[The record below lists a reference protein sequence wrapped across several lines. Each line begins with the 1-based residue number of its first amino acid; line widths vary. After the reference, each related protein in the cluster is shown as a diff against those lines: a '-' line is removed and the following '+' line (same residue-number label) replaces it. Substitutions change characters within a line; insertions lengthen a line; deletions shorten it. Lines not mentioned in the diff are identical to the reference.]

1 MCPNHAN
8 HSVNATR
15 TITDTRRRYAYTM
28 RIFLPIFAF
37 ILFTCSSIGAPFN
50 QVIRTPLT
58 TNEMM
63 NQPQNSFIPIWNS
76 AAAKWSNGVNT
87 ASATNNAQPPS
98 TVLTNLSFT
107 GALTNVNP
115 NQFFPAS
122 ATHLTITNTPK
133 ITNLWDYITARIFGD
148 LFVSTNLHVTNKI
161 TAYGLLGIESA
172 GGGGFAISGGGS
184 YSSSQ
189 FAGDFALE
197 TGVGPNASIQ
207 ESAITSQELSTL
219 SGSSGNIQ
227 TNLTAILSG
236 INNRIANMSGRGTNT
251 TFLNITNLG
260 VLTNAGAIITAN
272 IVSADG
278 GLFAN
283 NPSTLSALTVNG
295 IFTANAGLNSFAQ
308 DLTVGGPLG
317 VNNGQMVFGVLGS
330 GSIVKTA
337 TNASG
342 GLQFLDPSD
351 TPLMEFIQGDVH
363 TYNEWFFS
371 LPFYPLDSTWIPLQI
386 EQNLGIGAHDTNLF
400 EVRGTNGS
408 FAVNGSG
415 GLIVGALVD
424 SRAGTGSIVATGAL
438 YAASVSVMDEVY
450 GAGWNGSTNVPT
462 KNAVYD
468 KIETIVAGSGFQ
480 ASSMVLSNLVGTV
493 ANNVTNENTTALQIN
508 AGVMSLT
515 PGVLSNVV
523 ASGFGAPYIA
533 VSTNSGANNN
543 VTSLVFRTPSVTL
556 SNDSA
561 GIASIHVAAS
571 GGGGGPFNTTQFDAS
586 GSVTSIISGVRAT
599 NVNAFNLTNRGVV
612 HYSSG
617 LASNSFLYLGANSN
631 VAAGT
636 FGSGLTFS
644 GGTVTAA
651 AASTNNPVQ
660 AIGTMILTNGT
671 IYKPLDLGSTTNV
684 VLSWNTN
691 YYVVSPSNSP
701 TISWTDIP
709 ASTDGRKIYLKLIN
723 TNFSSAFFP
732 TNGLNGGSVILL
744 SSPSTNEYT
753 LNKDTN
759 GFWIASGQM
768 LTTGRLDTN
777 VFNVEPVLHSPT
789 LTGTNTVNGNIG
801 WVEQYPTG
809 TGGALTNFTLLV
821 NQAASFVIN
830 GFTNVSFRALY
841 GGVAGLTYTF
851 SIEITNGSVANR
863 TLEFSQETN
872 NWVWAYGA
880 PAPTVLTNS
889 ERAVIEGKLRGSN
902 ITATAAYFPWP

>member
-1 MCPNHAN
+1 M
-8 HSVNATR
+8 R
-15 TITDTRRRYAYTM
+15 T
-28 RIFLPIFAF
+28 FLLSFALALLPMLGLAQGPILRNPA
-37 ILFTCSSIGAPFN
+37 
-50 QVIRTPLT
+50 T
-58 TNEMM
+58 TNAFM
-63 NQPQNSFIPIWNS
+63 NFPSDLMIPYWNN
-76 AAAKWSNGVNT
+76 AAGKWSNAAAGLVT
-87 ASATNNAQPPS
+87 ATNAQPPS
-98 TVLTNLSFT
+98 TILTNLSGT
-107 GALTNVNP
+107 GAFTNANP
-115 NQFFPAS
+115 NQFS
-122 ATHLTITNTPK
+122 APFTPFLTITNRPK
-133 ITNLWDYITARIFGD
+133 ITNLLDYITATIFGD
-148 LFVSTNLHVTNKI
+148 LFVSTNLNVTNKI

-207 ESAITSQELSTL
+207 ESAVTSQQLSTL

-408 FAVNGSG
+408 FVVNGSG
-415 GLIVGALVD
+415 ALIVGTEMVD
-424 SRAGTGSIVATGAL
+424 SRATAGMIVASNIAL
-438 YAASVSVMDEVY
+438 TVLSTNAIPYI
-450 GAGWNGSTNVPT
+450 GAGGIIRT
-462 KNAVYD
+462 A
-468 KIETIVAGSGFQ
+468 ALSG
-480 ASSMVLSNLVGTV
+480 L
-493 ANNVTNENTTALQIN
+493 
-508 AGVMSLT
+508 
-515 PGVLSNVV
+515 
-523 ASGFGAPYIA
+523 
-533 VSTNSGANNN
+533 
-543 VTSLVFRTPSVTL
+543 TL
-556 SNDSA
+556 SGGTLTATA
-561 GIASIHVAAS
+561 G

-599 NVNAFNLTNRGVV
+599 NVNALNLTNRGVV

-644 GGTVTAA
+644 GGTLTSAA
-651 AASTNNPVQ
+651 SSTNNPVQ
-660 AIGTMILTNGT
+660 AIGSAIITNAVLRPYT
-671 IYKPLDLGSTTNV
+671 HLGSTTNV
-684 VLSWNTN
+684 VVDWTGVNLLI
-691 YYVVSPSNSP
+691 VSPSNTFTVVWNNVPSAGSYARNI
-701 TISWTDIP
+701 TLEIV
-709 ASTDGRKIYLKLIN
+709 N
-723 TNFSSAFFP
+723 TNSAAGYFP
-732 TNGLNGGSVILL
+732 TNGLNNSPVTML
-744 SSPSTNEYT
+744 SAPSTNFFT
-753 LNKDTN
+753 FHFDGTN
-759 GFWIASGQM
+759 FWTQSHQI
-768 LTTGRLDTN
+768 LTTGLGDTN
-777 VFNVEPVLHSPT
+777 VFNVFPTLHSPY
-789 LTGTNTVNGNIG
+789 LKGTNLVDGNIG
-801 WVEQYPTG
+801 FVEQYPTG

-841 GGVAGLTYTF
+841 GGVIGLTYTF
-851 SIEITNGSVANR
+851 SIEITNGSGANR